1 MGIAERHHIF
11 IERQPLPQHTQHAV
25 RRDVINL
32 AQHRLFRDELV
43 VIVPVADHPQHC
55 RTLILEHE
63 SDGIGVGVFASHA
76 PVKGEERLL
85 HAPRQQVSVAVPEEQ
100 INVLV
105 LFLEETE
112 QNVLDAVVL
121 KNLSDV
127 VKGKNF
133 FAHARKQR
141 VDGRAEKIDKGSM
154 TGFLAT
160 PVSRTQIVGASTCY
174 LVLSLAA
181 MWATASVVGI
191 VCADAFQPGALD
203 RDTFLLLNLGAFLYH
218 LAISAIS
225 FCASCVFNSSKAS
238 LIVGGGLPLLFFVIS
253 LLLKLSDDL
262 EVLRYFTLNT
272 LYDTQRI
279 VDGSDYQMQL
289 VALLVI
295 AMVLYTCGLLIFRR
309 KDLPL

>member
-1 MGIAERHHIF
+1 MNRAYFFYIVRTNVKILLAFTLVLCAFLAVVTNVFTPQTVASLQGATANTIAS
-11 IERQPLPQHTQHAV
+11 
-25 RRDVINL
+25 N
-32 AQHRLFRDELV
+32 
-43 VIVPVADHPQHC
+43 
-55 RTLILEHE
+55 ILT
-63 SDGIGVGVFASHA
+63 SDGTLVGFMANSFYALMAILFPMVYTIFVAN
-76 PVKGEERLL
+76 RL
-85 HAPRQQVSVAVPEEQ
+85 
-100 INVLV
+100 I
-105 LFLEETE
+105 
-112 QNVLDAVVL
+112 
-121 KNLSDV
+121 
-127 VKGKNF
+127 
-133 FAHARKQR
+133 
-141 VDGRAEKIDKGSM
+141 AEKIDKGSM

-160 PVSRTQIVGASTCY
+160 PISRTQIVGASACY

-253 LLLKLSDDL
+253 LLLKLSEDL

-279 VDGSDYQMQL
+279 VDGSDYQMRL